1 MSPHKDPEKRREY
14 DRKYYQLNK
23 EKKRQQGLEGYYRRR
38 QDPVRYQ
45 HDLDRKTAYYYKNR
59 NFLIEYLGGKCTACG
74 TTENLEL
81 DHKNPDE
88 KLFNPCKR
96 LKQVNLSDEVMKEVD
111 KCHLLCRDCHN
122 KKTWTLDKDSVL
134 RKTRETKEKKNN
146 EL

>member
-1 MSPHKDPEKRREY
+1 MSPYKDPEKKREH

-23 EKKRQQGLEGYYRRR
+23 EKKKAQALEGYHRRR
-38 QDPVRYQ
+38 QDPVRRQ
-45 HDLDRKTAYYYKNR
+45 HDLDRNRAYYKENR
-59 NFLIEYLGGKCTACG
+59 AFLIDYLGGKCTACG

-96 LKQVNLSDEVMKEVD
+96 LTVRNLSDEIMKEVD

-122 KKTWTLDKDSVL
+122 KKTWTLDKDTIMEKIRAS
-134 RKTRETKEKKNN
+134 KEKNN

>member
-1 MSPHKDPEKRREY
+1 MSPYKDPEKKREH

-23 EKKRQQGLEGYYRRR
+23 EKKKAQALEGYHRRH
-38 QDPVRYQ
+38 QDPVRRQ
-45 HDLDRKTAYYYKNR
+45 HDLDRNRAYYKENR
-59 NFLIEYLGGKCTACG
+59 AFLIDYLGGKCTACG

-96 LKQVNLSDEVMKEVD
+96 LTVRNLSDEIMKEVD

-122 KKTWTLDKDSVL
+122 KKTWTLDKDTIMEKIRAS
-134 RKTRETKEKKNN
+134 KEKNN